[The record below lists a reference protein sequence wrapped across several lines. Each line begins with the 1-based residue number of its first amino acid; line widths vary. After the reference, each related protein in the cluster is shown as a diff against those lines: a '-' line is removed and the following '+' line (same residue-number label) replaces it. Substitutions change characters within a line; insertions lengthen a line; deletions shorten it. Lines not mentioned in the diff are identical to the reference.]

1 MFKDQVIRE
10 SDLVDIV
17 FVSLLVESVIYLL
30 GIIVS
35 HSWNMDSVAHFDVLV
50 V

>member
-1 MFKDQVIRE
+1 VFKDQVIRE

-30 GIIVS
+30 DIIS
-35 HSWNMDSVAHFDVLV
+35 HGWDMDSVTHFDVLV